1 MPTPQTITG
10 TEIGLLSYLFEAVGD
25 LLTAEQRQELTDQL
39 TSLRP
44 AGVAPGDLITA
55 DLFNG
60 MLNNVNDLLARV
72 AVLEGADGGPVIER
86 IEPAGIE
93 IPVGALMT
101 IIGRNFKPG
110 QVENIALIDNVTI
123 SAFNLQSD
131 TTRLVFT
138 VPDSFPTLPRTAS
151 VKVKV
156 GNAISNTVMV
166 SLAPEIVLQGGNVL
180 IRSIGPALGTIT
192 IGGTFNLVWEV
203 NSATRLPADYKFSA
217 VVTNVVGATA
227 AAWTSGIQLSQ
238 TGPIRLQSGVP
249 ISVNMA
255 VTVPAGATSANI
267 ALRAASTGGDV
278 SNTASPIAFVVNAA
292 PELSDSRAVVSLRNL
307 PVAFNGA
314 VNPLVRTDISGVAG
328 VTMTSGGASELLV
341 QLAIH
346 PTDAT
351 AAGNYKFRA
360 KVEGETGRWT
370 LGPSNPLNQP
380 NIVAGTMPNFKFPIS
395 GAAST
400 DKTTVSQIIVY
411 AEKFTNMTDTT
422 PVFKSLIR
430 IPIRGA

>member
-25 LLTAEQRQELTDQL
+25 LLTPAQRQELTDQL

-110 QVENIALIDNVTI
+110 QVENIAMIDNVTI

-138 VPDSFPTLPRTAS
+138 VPDSFPSLPRTAS

-156 GNAISNTVMV
+156 GEAVSNTVMV

-203 NSATRLPADYKFSA
+203 NSATRLPADYNFSA
-217 VVTNVVGATA
+217 VVTNVVGATT

-249 ISVNMA
+249 VSVNMA

-278 SNTASPIAFVVNAA
+278 ANTASPIAFVVNAA

-307 PVAFNGA
+307 PPSFNGA
-314 VNPLVRTDISGVAG
+314 VNPLVRTDIGGLPG
-328 VTMTSGGASELLV
+328 VTMTASGASELLV

-360 KVEGETGRWT
+360 RVEGETGRWT
-370 LGPSNPLNQP
+370 LGLASPPQQP
-380 NIVAGTMPNFKFPIS
+380 NVVAGTMPNFKFPIS
-395 GAAST
+395 SSAGGN
-400 DKTTVSQIIVY
+400 TTTISQIIVY

-422 PVFKSLIR
+422 PVFKSLI
-430 IPIRGA
+430 PIRGA

>member
-1 MPTPQTITG
+1 MSTHQTITG
-10 TEIGLLSYLFEAVGD
+10 AEIGLLSYLFEAVGD
-25 LLTAEQRQELTDQL
+25 LLTPEQRQELTDQL

-55 DLFNG
+55 ELFNA
-60 MLNNVNDLLARV
+60 MLNNINDLLARV
-72 AVLEGADGGPVIER
+72 ALLEGAEGGPVIER
-86 IEPAGIE
+86 IEPQGIE

-110 QVENIALIDNVTI
+110 QVENIAMIDNVTI

-138 VPDSFPTLPRTAS
+138 VPDSFAGLPRSAT

-156 GNAISNTVMV
+156 GEAVSNSVMV

-203 NSATRLPADYKFSA
+203 NSATRLPADYNFTP
-217 VVTNVVGATA
+217 VVNNVVGATA
-227 AAWTSGIQLSQ
+227 NAWTSGIQISP

-249 ISVNMA
+249 VSVNMA

-267 ALRAASTGGDV
+267 ALRAASPGGDI

-307 PVAFNGA
+307 PPSFNGA
-314 VNPLVRTDISGVAG
+314 VNPLARTDIGGLPG
-328 VTMTSGGASELLV
+328 VTMTANGASELLV
-341 QLAIH
+341 RLAISA
-346 PTDAT
+346 TDPT

-360 KVEGETGRWT
+360 RVEGETGRWT
-370 LGPSNPLNQP
+370 LGPASPLQQP
-380 NIVAGTMPNFKFPIS
+380 NVVAGTMPNFKFPIS
-395 GAAST
+395 SAASSDT
-400 DKTTVSQIIVY
+400 TTVSQIIVY
-411 AEKFTNMTDTT
+411 AEKFTNMADAT
-422 PVFKSLIR
+422 PVFRSLIR